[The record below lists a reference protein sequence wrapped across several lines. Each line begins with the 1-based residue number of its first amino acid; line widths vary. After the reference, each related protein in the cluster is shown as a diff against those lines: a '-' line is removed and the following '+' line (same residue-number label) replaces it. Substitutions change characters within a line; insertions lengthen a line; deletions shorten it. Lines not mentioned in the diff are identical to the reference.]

1 MCEECKNTVLQ
12 AQTLIDAIDQN
23 REALSNVLDKIHQ
36 DMGLKLVVLKGPN
49 DEEPPVEESHL
60 HFARVM
66 LANYVAAFLAGEI
79 HPAEVDLTDSIM
91 NFYDT
96 GFDHGSAYAGARQTQ
111 LN

>member
-1 MCEECKNTVLQ
+1 MCEECEKTVLQ

-36 DMGLKLVVLKGPN
+36 DMGLKLIVLKGPD
-49 DEEPPVEESHL
+49 DEELPVEAIHAHL
-60 HFARVM
+60 SRVM